1 MEAFELECENLRKK
15 MREQTQFER
24 QRIDEEVKRAVASEA
39 RKRGE
44 ETSMKID
51 ELNDKLAES
60 ERQLKESQFLAEKRA
75 EDNFNLK
82 ERIES
87 QRFELDKMRK
97 RAETLED

>member
-44 ETSMKID
+44 ENSMKID

-60 ERQLKESQFLAEKRA
+60 ERQLKESHFLAEKRA

-87 QRFELDKMRK
+87 QRLELDKMRK